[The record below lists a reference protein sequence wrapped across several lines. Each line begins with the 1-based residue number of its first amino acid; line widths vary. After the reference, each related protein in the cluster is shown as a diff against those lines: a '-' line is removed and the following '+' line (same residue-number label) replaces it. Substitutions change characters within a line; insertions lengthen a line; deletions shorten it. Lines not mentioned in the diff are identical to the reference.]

1 VSYYVKQEESMVIGY
16 QKTVHPSG
24 PEKEREPAESHAGEG
39 KDGTCRCKEASEM
52 TPRELLRLMFSDLA
66 FWKKEK
72 KG

>member
-1 VSYYVKQEESMVIGY
+1 MVTGSP
-16 QKTVHPSG
+16 KTVPPSSM
-24 PEKEREPAESHAGEG
+24 EKEKGPTALHVGEG

-52 TPRELLRLMFSDLA
+52 TPRELLRLMFSDLT

>member
-1 VSYYVKQEESMVIGY
+1 M
-16 QKTVHPSG
+16 
-24 PEKEREPAESHAGEG
+24 EKEKGPAALHVGEG

-52 TPRELLRLMFSDLA
+52 TPRELLRLMFSDLT